1 MGLEAIRDR
10 IIADAQKEAAGI
22 MARSEEEARLIIDEA
37 EKEAKKIA
45 SLQNELAKAQAEKVV
60 SQILSSAKLD
70 ARMRILKE
78 KRNGIERIF
87 EQAAK
92 EFSAMKPSERMAVIE
107 KLTSGLE
114 LPEGKY
120 EIDCAECDMQHL
132 DKKRLEEMSGMLDDR
147 GTRVLI
153 KRGNSVQII
162 GGFILRSESVDY
174 DFSIDSLMRS
184 KRGEIEKDIVKSL
197 FSE

>member
-10 IIADAQKEAAGI
+10 IVADAQKEAAEI
-22 MARSEEEARLIIDEA
+22 AVRSKEETRLILDEA
-37 EKEAKKIA
+37 EKEAEKIA
-45 SLQNELAKAQAEKVV
+45 SLQSELAKAQAEKAA

-70 ARMRILKE
+70 ARMRILEE
-78 KRNGIERIF
+78 KRSGIERVF

-92 EFSAMKPSERMAVIE
+92 EFSEMKTSERMATIE
-107 KLTSGLE
+107 KLMSGIE

-120 EIDCAECDMQHL
+120 EMDCAEGDIENL
-132 DKKRLEEMSGMLDDR
+132 DKKRLEEFSKLPGA
-147 GTRVLI
+147 GVLI
-153 KRGNSVQII
+153 EKGKPVPII

-184 KRGEIEKDIVKSL
+184 MRGEIEKEIVKPL